1 MLQSS
6 YTTQRLKLSPLAEED
21 AIFILE
27 LLNTAGWKSFIGD
40 RNVNTREEATSYI
53 QRIIGLKNCSY
64 KVVRLKTD
72 TTAIGII
79 TFMKRDYLPHFD
91 IGFAFLPQYSNKGY
105 AFEAASAVLSG
116 LENNNAHAFILATT
130 VPTNIKSILLLKKLG
145 FQFKHEINIDAET
158 LKVYEL
164 SNAKLTLDKL
174 IQKFYSSFS
183 NINKKVPDLTALQDI
198 FITEPQIIKKE
209 GEEHLVYNLTN
220 FLQPREKMLQDGTLC
235 DFEEKELSEK
245 TRIVGNIAQR
255 FSCYEKSGTMN
266 KLTFKGKGNKLFQFV
281 KTTQGWKIT
290 GFLWEDE
297 TNV

>member
-1 MLQSS
+1 LLPST
-6 YTTQRLKLSPLAEED
+6 YTTRRLKLTSLAEED
-21 AIFILE
+21 GVFILE
-27 LLNTAGWKSFIGD
+27 LLNTEGWKSFIGD
-40 RNVNTREEATSYI
+40 RNVTTLEEATSYI
-53 QRIIGLKNCSY
+53 KRINAITNCFY
-64 KVVRLKTD
+64 KVVRLKAD
-72 TTAIGII
+72 TAAVGII

-174 IQKFYSSFS
+174 IQQFYSSFN
-183 NINKKVPDLTALQDI
+183 NINKKVPNLTALQDI

-209 GEEHLVYNLTN
+209 GEEYLVYNLTN
-220 FLQPREKMLQDGTLC
+220 FLQPREKMLQEGTLC
-235 DFEEKELSEK
+235 DFEEKELSEE

-255 FSCYEKSGTMN
+255 FSCYKKSGTMN
-266 KLTFKGKGNKLFQFV
+266 KLAFKGKGNKLFQFV
-281 KTTQGWKIT
+281 KTTKGWKIA

-297 TNV
+297 TNF